1 MRKRLILIIC
11 LSFLFCLTIFSACNK
26 DKNYQTKVYEYI
38 PDYKST
44 TCNILKDKKIEL
56 HVENNVSSSKDEIV
70 NLLNLMQ
77 ADYSVLVDVFDLDT
91 KIKCYIIA
99 D

>member
-11 LSFLFCLTIFSACNK
+11 LSLLSCLMIFSACSK

-44 TCNILKDKKIEL
+44 TCNILKNKNIEL
-56 HVENNVSSSKDEIV
+56 HVENSVSSSKDEIS
-70 NLLNLMQ
+70 NLINLMQ
-77 ADYSVLVDVFDLDT
+77 GDYSISFDIT
-91 KIKCYIIA
+91 
-99 D
+99 